1 MFADALLDSRHLGS
15 SRRGWATLTSF
26 GLQAAL
32 VACLLIVP
40 LLYTQGLPHVRWAS
54 PVAVPY
60 IEPIP
65 VRVEQVVPQQQNSGA
80 ILSARPSGAVIHV
93 PTQIPGHIDMAP
105 DTGTADLPNIGDT
118 CVRCGNAAVPS
129 VLIAGSGPG
138 MGPHVLGPK
147 APPVRIS
154 AMMEGL
160 LIHRVEPA
168 YPALAKI
175 AGIQGSVVIAAVIG
189 KDGSVENLQVVS
201 GHPMLVKSALDA
213 VRQWRYRPYILN
225 GSPIEVDT
233 QITVNF
239 ILSR

>member
-1 MFADALLDSRHLGS
+1 MFADALLDSRHLGH

-40 LLYTQGLPHVRWAS
+40 LLYTQGLPRIHWVQ

-60 IEPIP
+60 VEPVPI
-65 VRVEQVVPQQQNSGA
+65 RVEQAPQPQQPSGA
-80 ILSARPSGAVIHV
+80 ILSVNPGGHVIHV
-93 PTQIPGHIDMAP
+93 PLQIPSHTDMTS
-105 DTGTADLPNIGDT
+105 DLGTVELPTIGET
-118 CVRCGNAAVPS
+118 CIHCGSSAVPS
-129 VLIAGSGPG
+129 FLIPGSGPA
-138 MGPHVLGPK
+138 VVRQTIGPK
-147 APPVRIS
+147 PPVRIS

-160 LIHRVEPA
+160 LIHRVEPV

-189 KDGSVENLQVVS
+189 KDGSVENLRVVN
-201 GHPMLVKSALDA
+201 GHPLLVKSALDA
-213 VRQWRYRPYILN
+213 VRQWRYQPYVLN

-239 ILSR
+239 VLSR